1 VLRAVKLGAGQAT
14 TIQVAHRLPAIVG
27 SDRVLVMERGIAAE
41 VGEPSELLRDPQG
54 RLSKMVESLGAA
66 AARSLRDRFFE
77 AAAVK
82 KKAG

>member
-1 VLRAVKLGAGQAT
+1 MKLGAGRAT

-41 VGEPSELLRDPQG
+41 EGEPSELLRNPEG
-54 RLSKMVESLGAA
+54 KLSRMVESLGTT

-77 AAAVK
+77 AAAARN
-82 KKAG
+82 KARL